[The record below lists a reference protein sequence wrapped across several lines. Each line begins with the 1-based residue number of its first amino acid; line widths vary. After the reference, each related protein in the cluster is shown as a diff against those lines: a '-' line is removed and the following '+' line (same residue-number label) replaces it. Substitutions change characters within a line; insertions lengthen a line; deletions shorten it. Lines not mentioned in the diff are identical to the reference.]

1 MTGQDESE
9 AGGRGAEERPW
20 PWRWFDHRS
29 AKREGRRGINEDR
42 WTWFEHE
49 STDEDASNATSEAAS
64 ATASKTALPDSP
76 VSATARPWR
85 RPALIAGAVT
95 VFGVSLALIA
105 IIAITAAGDSGEAQV
120 GALPTNSPAASP
132 IALTPAAKPDA
143 TDLPVAPRTPA
154 RTKTPEPTTSL
165 TVAPGPSIELAV
177 WDSEL
182 QSWQTG
188 DLTFGAAASS
198 EAYNVP
204 FLLRIDGAA
213 ADAEYRIII
222 QYDCRSAGSP
232 GFDYLTDYSQ
242 GLSADAAAAHGGPG
256 RSVPDAA
263 ITIPSDPSLGAPNDD
278 GDGQFLVWG
287 ATFDGPPHGP
297 SPTTA
302 CVDNKRIVV
311 EIRPRLETVYLL
323 WAARADPAPATAPF
337 GLQVNIQGLYSSA
350 DPERVDL
357 LPAGDR

>member
-1 MTGQDESE
+1 VTGQDESE
-9 AGGRGAEERPW
+9 AGGRGAGERPRGW
-20 PWRWFDHRS
+20 SDHRS
-29 AKREGRRGINEDR
+29 AKREGRRGIDEDR
-42 WTWFEHE
+42 WTWFGDE
-49 STDEDASNATSEAAS
+49 STNEDASNATSEAAS
-64 ATASKTALPDSP
+64 ATASKTTPPDSP
-76 VSATARPWR
+76 VSATARPR
-85 RPALIAGAVT
+85 RLPALIAGAVT

-105 IIAITAAGDSGEAQV
+105 VIAITAAGDRANGEAQV
-120 GALPTNSPAASP
+120 GFLPTDSPAAPP
-132 IALTPAAKPDA
+132 ITRTPAAQSDA
-143 TDLPVAPRTPA
+143 TDLPAAPRTPGQSPPA
-154 RTKTPEPTTSL
+154 EPITSL

-182 QSWQTG
+182 QRWQTG
-188 DLTFGAAASS
+188 DLTLGAAASS
-198 EAYNVP
+198 EAYDVP

-213 ADAEYRIII
+213 PDARYSIII

-263 ITIPSDPSLGAPNDD
+263 ITIPSDPSLGAHNDD

-297 SPTTA
+297 FPTTG

-311 EIRPRLETVYLL
+311 EIRPRLETVFLL
-323 WAARADPAPATAPF
+323 WAGRTDPALVTSPF
-337 GLQVNIQGLYSSA
+337 GLQVNIQGFYFSA
-350 DPERVDL
+350 DPERLNL
-357 LPAGDR
+357 LPAGAR